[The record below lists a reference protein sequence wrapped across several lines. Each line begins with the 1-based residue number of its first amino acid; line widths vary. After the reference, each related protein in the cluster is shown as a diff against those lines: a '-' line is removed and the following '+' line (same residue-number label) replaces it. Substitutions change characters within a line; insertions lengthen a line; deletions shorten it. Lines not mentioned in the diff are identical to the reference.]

1 MGNETSINSSVIDNR
16 TSINRLA
23 DNNGTQINSAIE
35 NANVIASGVM
45 LCGEYC
51 VKSKLDTQ
59 TGEADLFLC
68 EKDGEHY
75 VAKVY
80 RRKVAVKAEII
91 NKLIKMDSPYVS
103 RVFATGDFNGY
114 PVEILPYYKY
124 GSLQNK
130 KFSYMELKK
139 HIIPSLNE
147 GLNVLHSAGI
157 IHKDL
162 KPSNIM
168 LNDNQIDVAI
178 IDFGISSVRDA
189 SNTVVVT
196 STGMTPEYSA
206 PETFRSLFLNESDYY
221 SLGIT
226 IYELFCG
233 RTPYRGM
240 TAEEIEKYVAIQN
253 IPYPEEM
260 PDDLKNLIS
269 ALTYNDI
276 TNRKNKSNPNRRWG
290 YDEVKKWCGG
300 EKLTI
305 PGEGIGNVKGS
316 MPPYTFMG
324 TAYTDKKALAK
335 ALGTNWNEGK
345 KQLFRGILS
354 GFFKAVDPEMAGIC
368 MDAEEAVDKG
378 KDDDVEFFKVIYAM
392 DSSLEEFIWKGKSFA
407 SLEDFGKGILNS
419 LWMKQNLDSFL
430 SDVLSYKVMSLYCDS
445 VNASENIKV
454 NVKKLEDTFAD
465 SNKSLRDR
473 TRLYYLVAY
482 MLSGTR
488 IFHYKNED
496 FKGIEEITA
505 YMGALVR
512 ESYEEFRVMCYDL
525 MNGDG
530 ELDVQFESWLIS
542 MGKNQEI
549 RQWKASLS

>member
-1 MGNETSINSSVIDNR
+1 
-16 TSINRLA
+16 
-23 DNNGTQINSAIE
+23 
-35 NANVIASGVM
+35 
-45 LCGEYC
+45 
-51 VKSKLDTQ
+51 
-59 TGEADLFLC
+59 
-68 EKDGEHY
+68 
-75 VAKVY
+75 
-80 RRKVAVKAEII
+80 VAVKAEII

-378 KDDDVEFFKVIYAM
+378 KDDDVEFF
-392 DSSLEEFIWKGKSFA
+392 
-407 SLEDFGKGILNS
+407 
-419 LWMKQNLDSFL
+419 
-430 SDVLSYKVMSLYCDS
+430 
-445 VNASENIKV
+445 
-454 NVKKLEDTFAD
+454 
-465 SNKSLRDR
+465 
-473 TRLYYLVAY
+473 
-482 MLSGTR
+482 
-488 IFHYKNED
+488 
-496 FKGIEEITA
+496 
-505 YMGALVR
+505 
-512 ESYEEFRVMCYDL
+512 
-525 MNGDG
+525 
-530 ELDVQFESWLIS
+530 
-542 MGKNQEI
+542 
-549 RQWKASLS
+549 